1 MMMSNLDTLR
11 SDFDR
16 EWSKYGVYHGKNLIT
31 NIPSWEEILKTLNA
45 EIRRPNPTLFT
56 EPSNNDF
63 EIVYKDMIAM
73 KKLYFDDE
81 QLLKNS
87 AEANLHGYGIESEA
101 TFFFSLFFEK
111 DRLNEILPES
121 TISDIKSINKIIDV
135 DTSFTSLKVSLA
147 DKLTPFE
154 SHVGHTCIVQLS
166 GLSFWKLRDKEVGL
180 DDLYV
185 VGPGDYLFFKENVE
199 HELSNEEPRSSL
211 VGRFTF
217 GESHG

>member
-1 MMMSNLDTLR
+1 MSSLENIR
-11 SDFDR
+11 SDFNS
-16 EWSKYGVYHGKNLIT
+16 EWNKVGVYHGKNLIK

-56 EPSNNDF
+56 EPSSNDF

-73 KKLYFDDE
+73 KRLHFNDE
-81 QLLKNS
+81 QRLQNTE
-87 AEANLHGYGIESEA
+87 EANRHGYGIESDA
-101 TFFFSLFFEK
+101 TFFFSLFFEQ
-111 DRLNEILPES
+111 DRLGEILSES
-121 TISDIKSINKIIDV
+121 TNNDIKNINKILDV

-154 SHVGHTCIVQLS
+154 SHVGHTCIIQLS
-166 GLSFWKLRDKEVGL
+166 GISFWKLRDRKVGL

-217 GESHG
+217 GESHEW

>member
-1 MMMSNLDTLR
+1 MNNLDNLR
-11 SDFDR
+11 SDFDK
-16 EWSKYGVYHGKNLIT
+16 EWQRYGVYHGKNLIK
-31 NIPSWEEILKTLNA
+31 NIPSWEEILKTLNS

-73 KKLYFDDE
+73 KKLHFSDE
-81 QLLKNS
+81 QILKNA
-87 AEANLHGYGIESEA
+87 AEANTHGYGIESEA

-111 DRLNEILPES
+111 DRLSEILPES
-121 TISDIKSINKIIDV
+121 TVADIESINKIIDV

-154 SHVGHTCIVQLS
+154 AHVGHTCIIQLS

-185 VGPGDYLFFKENVE
+185 IGPGDYLFFKENVE